1 MITKKTIFLMNMEQ
15 SVVEKKTEAPL
26 NVLDVQIVLRSVF
39 NNALLPTT
47 WGTGLI
53 IVLRGIDFPPQ
64 QTGKLLD

>member
-15 SVVEKKTEAPL
+15 SVVQKKTEAPL
-26 NVLDVQIVLRSVF
+26 NVLDVQIVF
-39 NNALLPTT
+39 NALMPTT

-53 IVLRGIDFPPQ
+53 IVLSGIDFPPQ

>member
-1 MITKKTIFLMNMEQ
+1 MNMEQ